1 MFPYYFVTSKKDT
14 GVGAGGGTKGR
25 KNPDQDKCVFFLT
38 FFFFFFFCQG
48 VTQKGRQGGKLQSLF
63 GLSYAGKCVS

>member
-1 MFPYYFVTSKKDT
+1 MFPYYFVTSKDT

-25 KNPDQDKCVFFLT
+25 KNPDQDKCVFLT
-38 FFFFFFFCQG
+38 FFFFCQG
-48 VTQKGRQGGKLQSLF
+48 VTQKGRQGGKPQSLF